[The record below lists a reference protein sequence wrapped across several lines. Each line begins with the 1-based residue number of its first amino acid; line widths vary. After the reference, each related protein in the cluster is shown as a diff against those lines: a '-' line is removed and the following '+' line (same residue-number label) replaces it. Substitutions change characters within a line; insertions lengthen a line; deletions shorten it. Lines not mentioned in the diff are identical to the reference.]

1 MLPLFAALVAAST
14 AVLIFAGGLVTSTSS
29 GLSVPDW
36 PNTYGWFMWTFPLSK
51 MVGGIFYEHLHRLVA
66 STVGFLI
73 VVLAVWLWR
82 AEPRA
87 WVRRLGY
94 VALGAVIT
102 QGILGGITVL
112 WYLPDAISIA
122 HASLAQIVFCLTTTI
137 ALATSAGWKRGYT
150 TSARADL
157 PASAPRATAGPPA
170 QTAERSARTA
180 LVGGSRRDP
189 PGDGGKVGPSD
200 DPFGDDPILSR
211 IAIVTTAAIYTQ
223 IVIGATMRH
232 TGAGLAIPDFPLAFG
247 HLVPPQWDAKIA
259 IHFAHRVGAATVAAL
274 VLATAGHVFYHH
286 GRRAELRRPAIL
298 LLVLLVLQITLGALT
313 VLSQKQFIINSLHV
327 VNGALVLVTS
337 LVLTLRAHRAR
348 FADAGSA
355 GAGSAAP
362 FAERDPAYVPVS
374 SGAGPAARRE
384 TIAPTTRQDT
394 RHGMRA

>member
-14 AVLIFAGGLVTSTSS
+14 AVLIFAGGLVTSTGS

-36 PNTYGWFMWTFPLSK
+36 PNSYGWFMWAFPLSK

-73 VVLAVWLWR
+73 VVLAIWLWR

-94 VALGAVIT
+94 VALAAVVT

-122 HASLAQIVFCLTTTI
+122 HASLAQIVFCLTTTV
-137 ALATSAGWKRGYT
+137 ALVTSPGWKRGYT
-150 TSARADL
+150 TSGRADL
-157 PASAPRATAGPPA
+157 KGGP
-170 QTAERSARTA
+170 
-180 LVGGSRRDP
+180 
-189 PGDGGKVGPSD
+189 
-200 DPFGDDPILSR
+200 DDPILKGGPDDPTLPR
-211 IAIVTTAAIYTQ
+211 DITLERLAIVTTAAIYAQ

-247 HLVPPQWDAKIA
+247 HLVPPMWDSKIA
-259 IHFAHRVGAATVAAL
+259 IHFAHRVGAATVA
-274 VLATAGHVFYHH
+274 VLIVATAGHVFVHH
-286 GRRAELRRPAIL
+286 ARRRELVRPAVL
-298 LLVLLVLQITLGALT
+298 LLALLALQITLGALT
-313 VLSQKQFIINSLHV
+313 VLSQKQFVINSLHV

-348 FADAGSA
+348 FAGFVHAGSA
-355 GAGSAAP
+355 DP
-362 FAERDPAYVPVS
+362 VAERDPASVRR
-374 SGAGPAARRE
+374 AGPAARE
-384 TIAPTTRQDT
+384 DAIAAPTRQTR
-394 RHGMRA
+394 RGLGA